1 LRSSGKNSS
10 GQVLTLVMGVCLV
23 AVSLFAT
30 EGSTVNSAHKP
41 AARVASSHTATTHP
55 AVKKPAASVPV
66 SHSHSATRRRGASP
80 ALAVHHAAGKS
91 TGHASAVASAKG
103 TSTHSTA
110 YASQRKGTTGRGR
123 YSRPAHPRPL
133 SGQQRLARLHLAPE
147 RVQAIQQALIRDG
160 YLHGDATGEWDTP
173 TREAM
178 LRYQTMH
185 GFPATG
191 LPEAKS
197 LMKMGLGPHPLSPE
211 LDHGE
216 VGVASAGVTATVQS
230 VFSPTP
236 NAPPDSHAT
245 APNSDT
251 TPSIN
256 K

>member
-1 LRSSGKNSS
+1 MRSSGKNTS
-10 GQVLTLVMGVCLV
+10 GQVLVLVTGVCL
-23 AVSLFAT
+23 AAGTLFST
-30 EGSTVNSAHKP
+30 EGSTVNTAHKP
-41 AARVASSHTATTHP
+41 AARVASPHSTGTHP
-55 AVKKPAASVPV
+55 AVKKPASSPSV
-66 SHSHSATRRRGASP
+66 SHLHSATRRRGSSP
-80 ALAVHHAAGKS
+80 TLAVHHAAGKS
-91 TGHASAVASAKG
+91 AGRATAASYAKG
-103 TSTHSTA
+103 ASTHAGA
-110 YASQRKGTTGRGR
+110 YASQRKAVTGRSR

-133 SGQQRLARLHLAPE
+133 SGQQRLAHLHLAPE

-185 GFPATG
+185 GFPPTG

-236 NAPPDSHAT
+236 NTPPDSHTT
-245 APNSDT
+245 APNSDAT
-251 TPSIN
+251 SPIN